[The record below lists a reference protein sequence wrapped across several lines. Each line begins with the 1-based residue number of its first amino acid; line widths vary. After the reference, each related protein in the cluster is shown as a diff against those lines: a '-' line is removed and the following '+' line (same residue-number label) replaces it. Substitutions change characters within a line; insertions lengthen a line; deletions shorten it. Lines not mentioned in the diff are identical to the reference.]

1 MNKFKSII
9 IANAFLLAFGGVCYS
24 SPFEDVPTNHWAY
37 EAINELSEAGVITC
51 IEGNKYIGEKPID
64 RLTMASY
71 LANALSNIENKYG
84 KDYSKLGENNIS
96 NIQRLAMEYADE
108 LAKMSVK
115 FNGLDND
122 LKQIKEDVANL
133 KWDVAEIK
141 KEIESQP
148 RERVSIGGD
157 YLTRITDLHYE
168 DGYSGKHQ
176 VAGLLRFKFA
186 MNIDKDV
193 KAVARWRLMNGVG
206 DSGTWRGKN
215 HTTGIMDLAFLQ
227 INNKLGGNILL
238 GRTFEATGHSL
249 LINQY
254 VDVARYITNSGK
266 NSFIINSYF
275 KKKAD
280 NDNNQIWNLGFKHKE
295 AKYNYYVNLYGQTGS
310 AGYDMINK
318 TPDANVKDSKRYD
331 VEAGVHGLLGN
342 SGKYSY
348 DISAVHTDLKQN
360 FNDGEKVDDSGN
372 IIYAALN
379 WDTKEE
385 VAAKVS
391 YYMADKEAHGG
402 LLLGGDRR
410 LAMGPESPLEDITR
424 LDNLM
429 YTMDH
434 FLIDG
439 DTHNFSDTK
448 VQIEYRPMNS
458 SKNYFRVAYDFLR
471 ELKDTVNGIDNSNP
485 LGTAS
490 GKADVLTVEYRYK
503 LGKNTN
509 WKTGYSK
516 FTHKGLADRI
526 TGQDAGHGTTG
537 RDKDYGLLWS
547 EIYTSF

>member
-1 MNKFKSII
+1 MKSFKSII
-9 IANAFLLAFGGVCYS
+9 LASAFMLLSNMAYS

-37 EAINELSEAGVITC
+37 EAINQLSESGVITC
-51 IEGNKYIGEKPID
+51 IEGNRYVGEKSID

-71 LANALSNIENKYG
+71 LANALANIESKYG
-84 KDYSKLGENNIS
+84 SDYSKLGEGNIS

-108 LAKMSVK
+108 LSIMAVK
-115 FNGLDND
+115 YNGLDKD
-122 LKQIKEDVANL
+122 LKQVKEDIANL

-141 KEIESQP
+141 KEIEDGP
-148 RERVSIGGD
+148 TKRVHIGGD

-168 DGYSGKHQ
+168 HGFHGVHQ
-176 VAGLLRFKFA
+176 AAGLFRLKFV

-206 DSGTWRGKN
+206 ESGTWTGKN

-227 INNKLGGNILL
+227 INNKLGGDFLL

-254 VDVARYITNSGK
+254 VDVARYVAKRNNGSLIV
-266 NSFIINSYF
+266 NSYF
-275 KKKAD
+275 NRKSKKDVNQVWNVGYKH
-280 NDNNQIWNLGFKHKE
+280 ND
-295 AKYNYYVNLYGQTGS
+295 AKYNYYVNVYGQTGPS
-310 AGYDMINK
+310 GYSMINK
-318 TPDANVKDSKRYD
+318 TDDVTVKDSKRYD
-331 VEAGVHGLLGN
+331 IEAGVHALMGN
-342 SGKYSY
+342 SGKYSL
-348 DISAVHTDLKQN
+348 DMSAVHTDLKQDSI
-360 FNDGEKVDDSGN
+360 DGNKVRDNGN
-372 IIYAALN
+372 ILYAALN
-379 WDTKEE
+379 WDSKEE

-402 LLLGGDRR
+402 LFLGGDRR

-429 YTMDH
+429 YTMNH
-434 FLIDG
+434 FLING
-439 DTHNFSDTK
+439 DIHNFSDTK
-448 VQIEYRPMNS
+448 IQVEYRPMNS
-458 SKNYFRVAYDFLR
+458 KKNYFRIAYDFLR
-471 ELKDTVNGIDNSNP
+471 ELKDKVNGIDNSNP
-485 LGTAS
+485 LGTDS

-526 TGQDAGHGTTG
+526 TGTDAGRGGAG